1 VNKFCVVIPAY
12 NEAATIAGIARQA
25 LAVCDHVVIIDD
37 GSSDNTADE
46 VRSVDG
52 VVFLQNPENEG
63 KAMTLSRGIVWALE
77 QNMDYVITLD
87 GDGQHK
93 PDDIPRFIAATEASP
108 EKIIIGSRMANKAAF
123 PAKRYYANRIASFW
137 ISWTAGY
144 PIEDSQSGFRL
155 YPVELFRKLTIKK
168 ARAYGFVFE
177 SEILIKAA
185 KIGIKSISIPIDAI
199 YHEHARPSHFRPVM
213 DIVRITLMVM
223 WRMVS
228 RLMNPV
234 GFYKAFIAPRFS
246 KTRVFSLGREGF
258 FSFLLSNVTIVFT
271 VGLLWLYR
279 LYEVASIATKTSS
292 RCKAKDWIMVL
303 GRHVKEEYQQRLER
317 VVELSK
323 QDPGSRILV
332 LGGKPRGEEL
342 SEAQLG
348 RDYLIKKGIDPERIV
363 LEQESRHTLENMLHA
378 RELLQQQQE
387 QSVVLVTSRY
397 HLARAKG
404 LATSLGITHQLCAAE
419 ERMTM
424 TPSAIL
430 HMVREAYYLNWLW
443 AARMWA
449 RLTGRTG
456 HVGHVQ

>member
-1 VNKFCVVIPAY
+1 MNKFCVVIPAY
-12 NEAATIAGIARQA
+12 NEAATIADIARQA
-25 LAVCDHVVIIDD
+25 LAVCEHVVIIDD
-37 GSSDNTADE
+37 GSTDNTADE
-46 VRSVDG
+46 VRSVEG

-87 GDGQHK
+87 GDGQHEPK
-93 PDDIPRFIAATEASP
+93 DIPRFIEMARANP
-108 EKIIIGSRMANKAAF
+108 EKIIIGSRMVNKAAF

-185 KIGIKSISIPIDAI
+185 KLGVKSISIPIDAI

-213 DIVRITLMVM
+213 DIARITLMVM

-258 FSFLLSNVTIVFT
+258 FSFLLSNITIVLT

-279 LYEVASIATKTSS
+279 LYEVISIAAKTSS
-292 RCKAKDWIMVL
+292 QCQARGWIMIL
-303 GRHVKEEYQQRLER
+303 GRHVMEEYQVRLDR
-317 VVELSK
+317 VVQLARQNLASH
-323 QDPGSRILV
+323 ILV
-332 LGGKPRGEEL
+332 LGGKPGGAEL

-348 RDYLIKKGIDPERIV
+348 RDYLINKGISPDRIV
-363 LEQESRHTLENMLHA
+363 LEEESRHTLENMLHA
-378 RELLQQQQE
+378 RELLQE
-387 QSVVLVTSRY
+387 QDQAVVLVTSRY
-397 HLARAKG
+397 HLARAQG
-404 LATSLGITHQLCAAE
+404 LAISLGITHQLCAAE
-419 ERMTM
+419 EHMTM
-424 TPSAIL
+424 TPNAML

-443 AARMWA
+443 TARMWA
-449 RLTGRTG
+449 RITGRTG
-456 HVGHVQ
+456 HVGQVR